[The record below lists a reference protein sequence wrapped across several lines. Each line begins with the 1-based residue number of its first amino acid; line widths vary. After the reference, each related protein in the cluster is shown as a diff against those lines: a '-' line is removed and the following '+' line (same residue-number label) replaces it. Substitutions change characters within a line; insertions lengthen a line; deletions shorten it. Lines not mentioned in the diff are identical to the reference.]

1 MGIKIKLMIVDLPIW
16 VKIKLNWTCL
26 YSKVDPIWSMI
37 KKIIMKLV
45 IREKEK

>member
-1 MGIKIKLMIVDLPIW
+1 MGIKIKLMIVDLRIW
-16 VKIKLNWTCL
+16 VKIKLNWMYL

-37 KKIIMKLV
+37 KKIIMKWA